1 MPRLTIPIS
10 LTLQFPNQVQPPA
23 YGAAAVLNQVTLAVN
38 ATGQVMSQPAHQQT
52 PLIAE
57 DMTPELLVTLN
68 QQFAVLGLEVRPL
81 GGGAAP
87 GPVPAP
93 APEPSAPAPATA
105 AAE

>member
-38 ATGQVMSQPAHQQT
+38 ATGQVLSQPAHQQT

-68 QQFAVLGLEVRPL
+68 QQLAVLGLEVRPL
-81 GGGAAP
+81 GGGSAAS
-87 GPVPAP
+87 PAP
-93 APEPSAPAPATA
+93 TPAPTPTAPAPA